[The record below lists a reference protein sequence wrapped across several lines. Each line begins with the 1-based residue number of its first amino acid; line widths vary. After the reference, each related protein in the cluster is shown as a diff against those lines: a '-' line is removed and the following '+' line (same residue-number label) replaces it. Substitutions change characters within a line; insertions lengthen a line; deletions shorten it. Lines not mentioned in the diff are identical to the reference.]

1 LTVEQPGYLPAGFP
15 ANSAFCSMT
24 INQQKIYRVRI
35 FFCALTALV
44 LSASESLAQEANS
57 NAFNLQPLPAPVQ
70 TPNVVPLSP
79 AEQLGKDIFF
89 DHTLSNP
96 EGYSCATCHTPQSG
110 FTGPSSEVNAIAGP
124 LPGVV
129 PGRFGRRKPQ
139 SIPYAAFCPEGPYL
153 SGGEGGTYV
162 GGNFWDGRAPDTTA
176 QARMPFL
183 DQNEMA
189 NTPVGPYPPHAGGYS
204 PLVAKKLRHRPY
216 TQLFQEVYGRDVFK
230 KYTDEDL
237 YALMTAALARYEA
250 SAEVNQFS
258 SKYDASTNGTPPM
271 NLYTFTQSEENG
283 RQLFFGKA
291 QCFQCHS
298 DVSLDS
304 VTQATQGKETFTM
317 YCYANIGVPKNP
329 ENPFYLNTNCDSNP
343 AGCNSLGDDF
353 IDHGLGANP
362 NPAPDGTLFYNET
375 PGDLVEFNGLFK
387 APSLRNVDKRPYPGF
402 VKSYMHNGVFKSL
415 EEVVHFYNKRSVA
428 TNSDG
433 VETEF
438 NWIQGPPDGFTPIF
452 PSPEVL
458 HNVQNVSGY
467 SPAEA
472 SEYQPPAAQIA
483 SASDATNG
491 DPDLDNSIIIN
502 GQVGNLQL
510 TDQEEADLVSF
521 LKTLTDG
528 FIRPNAVAVPEPA
541 PSLTGLTSPPG
552 SGSLEIKLAGQ
563 IGQFYVLQTSTNLT
577 DWVPVSTHLLTSS
590 YGNITNRLI
599 PGAPWQFWR
608 AVSGH
613 KLIQPTY

>member
-1 LTVEQPGYLPAGFP
+1 LAINVLKPIYGVCIVWCTLAAGV
-15 ANSAFCSMT
+15 S
-24 INQQKIYRVRI
+24 
-35 FFCALTALV
+35 
-44 LSASESLAQEANS
+44 SEADPFSEGTNS
-57 NAFNLQPLPAPVQ
+57 NPFVLKPLPVPVQ

-89 DHTLSNP
+89 DHTLSIP
-96 EGYSCATCHTPQSG
+96 EGYACATCHIPQSG
-110 FTGPSSEVNAIAGP
+110 FTGPSSEVNIVAGP
-124 LPGVV
+124 VPGVV

-139 SIPYAAFCPEGPYL
+139 SIAYATFSPEGPFL

-204 PLVAKKLRHRPY
+204 LLVAKKLKDRPY
-216 TQLFQEVYGRDVFK
+216 SGLFQEVYGRDVFR
-230 KYTDEDL
+230 KYTDEEF
-237 YALMTAALARYEA
+237 YALATAALARYEA

-271 NLYTFTQSEENG
+271 HLYTFTPSEENG

-298 DVSLDS
+298 DASLAS

-329 ENPFYLNTNCDSNP
+329 GDPFYVNTNCDSNP
-343 AGCNSLGDDF
+343 EGCNSLGEDF

-362 NPAPDGTLFYNET
+362 NPAPDGTLFYNDT
-375 PGDLVEFNGLFK
+375 PGDLVQFNGLFK

-402 VKSYMHNGVFKSL
+402 VKCYMHNGVFKSL
-415 EEVVHFYNKRSVA
+415 GEVVHFYNKRSIA
-428 TNSDG
+428 TNTEGD
-433 VETEF
+433 EMEF

-458 HNVQNVSGY
+458 YNVQNVSGY
-467 SPAEA
+467 SPAQA
-472 SEYQPPAAQIA
+472 AEYQPPVPQIA
-483 SASDATNG
+483 ANASETNG

-528 FIRPNAVAVPEPA
+528 YMRPNAVPVLA
-541 PSLTGLTSPPG
+541 PPSSVTALSSAPTSGLFVV
-552 SGSLEIKLAGQ
+552 KLAGQ
-563 IGQFYVLQTSTNLT
+563 IGQFYVTQTSTNLT
-577 DWVPVSTHLLTSS
+577 DWIPVSTNLLTGT
-590 YGNITNRLI
+590 YFNITNKLM
-599 PGAPWQFWR
+599 PDTTWQFWR
-608 AVSGH
+608 AVSGYEVA
-613 KLIQPTY
+613 QPN